1 MCRDCRPDGR
11 FEEEDMKVATERG
24 QVDVVNKAPH
34 YTFAGPVY
42 EPINVIEAW
51 ELNFRLANAV
61 KYIARH
67 KMKNGLE
74 DLKKAR
80 WYLDREIA
88 KLEQQPA
95 ESILDGALRARG

>member
-1 MCRDCRPDGR
+1 
-11 FEEEDMKVATERG
+11 MKAKIEGQVAATERG
-24 QVDVVNKAPH
+24 VVDVVNKAPH

-51 ELNFRLANAV
+51 DLNFRLANAV

-80 WYLDREIA
+80 RYLDREIA
-88 KLEQQPA
+88 KLEGPQPT
-95 ESILDGALRARG
+95 ESVLDGALRARG